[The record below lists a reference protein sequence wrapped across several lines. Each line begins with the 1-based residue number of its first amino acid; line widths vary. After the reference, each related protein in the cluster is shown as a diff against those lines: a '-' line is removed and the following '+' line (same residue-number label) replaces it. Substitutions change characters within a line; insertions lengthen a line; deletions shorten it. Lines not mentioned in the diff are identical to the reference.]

1 LETKPLHTDTRKS
14 RLNFIFLLLVIAVGI
29 TQGQTLRS
37 LADAHGIHFGAAVK
51 FPTPPDM
58 YDSTLAHQFNGLV
71 CENAMKFENIMTG
84 PTTFNYSS
92 ADAIINFGVARGMY
106 LRGHTF
112 IWHKQN
118 PSWFMNLNI
127 TRDSAFKLM
136 NYYIK
141 TVMTHYKGKIKEWD
155 IVNEAVARDSSGM
168 RLGSGYAETVQN
180 SKWAALTDAANHN
193 FDYIDSAYTYARRAD
208 SSVLLFYN
216 DYNCEGMGKKSEM
229 VYNLVTRLK
238 NQKLIDGIGLQ
249 CHYHLIA
256 DTGVNGAWN
265 LSEMENNLKRL
276 TGLGL
281 RISFTEVDIRI
292 PAPRFPMTA
301 VDSAN
306 LLRQRNEYASLL
318 RLFLAQ
324 PNRECFYIWGVNDTQ
339 SWVPDVFKGYGSPL
353 LFSNTRGN
361 NGEYIP
367 KPCYYGIQEVF
378 LTTTSVLRQTHNRT
392 SDFSPVE
399 NVPDQICD
407 LLGRRMKSFPYSQ
420 QSTMIKPSII
430 KLDYIRA
437 ALLPMFW

>member
-1 LETKPLHTDTRKS
+1 MPNSIFFT
-14 RLNFIFLLLVIAVGI
+14 FIRTTHVRFMILFLILAVGM
-29 TQGQTLRS
+29 TPGQTLHS
-37 LADAHGIHFGAAVK
+37 LADAQSIHFGAAVK
-51 FPTPPDM
+51 FPTPPDT

-92 ADAIINFGVARGMY
+92 ADPIINFGVAHGMY

-127 TRDSAFKLM
+127 SRDSAFKLM

-141 TVMTHYKGKIKEWD
+141 SVMTHYKGTIKEWD

-168 RLGSGYAETVQN
+168 RLGSGYAETAQN

-208 SSVLLFYN
+208 STVQLFYN

-249 CHYHLIA
+249 CHYHLMA

-265 LSEMENNLKRL
+265 LSEMETNLKRL
-276 TGLGL
+276 TALNL

-292 PAPRFPMTA
+292 PTLHSPLTA
-301 VDSAN
+301 IDSTN
-306 LLRQRNEYASLL
+306 LLKQRNEYSSLL
-318 RLFLAQ
+318 RLFLTQ
-324 PNRECFYIWGVNDTQ
+324 PNRQCFFIWGVNDTQ
-339 SWVPDVFKGYGSPL
+339 SWIPDVFKGYGAPL
-353 LFSNTRGN
+353 LFYNTRGS
-361 NGEYIP
+361 NGEFGP
-367 KPCYYGIQEVF
+367 KPCYYGIQEVL
-378 LTTTSVLRQTHNRT
+378 LTATNVSRETLNPASY
-392 SDFSPVE
+392 FSPVT
-399 NVPDQICD
+399 NVQYQICD
-407 LLGRRMKSFPYSQ
+407 LLGRRMRTVLLNQ
-420 QSTMIKPSII
+420 QGSMVKQCII
-430 KLDYIRA
+430 KLDYNRA
-437 ALLPMFW
+437 AKVPLHW

>member
-1 LETKPLHTDTRKS
+1 MTKSLLHSFAYKKPVH
-14 RLNFIFLLLVIAVGI
+14 FIFLLIVIAMGI

-37 LADAHGIHFGAAVK
+37 LADAQGIHFGAAVK
-51 FPTPPDM
+51 FPTSRDM

-84 PTTFNYSS
+84 PTTFNYST
-92 ADAIINFGVARGMY
+92 ADAIINFGVSHGMY

-127 TRDSAFKLM
+127 SRDSAFKLM
-136 NYYIK
+136 NYYI
-141 TVMTHYKGKIKEWD
+141 TSVMTHYKGKIKEWD

-168 RLGSGYAETVQN
+168 RLGSGYAETAQN

-216 DYNCEGMGKKSEM
+216 DYNCEGMGKKSEL

-249 CHYHLIA
+249 CHYHLMA

-265 LSEMENNLKRL
+265 LSEMETNLKRL
-276 TGLGL
+276 TALNL

-292 PAPRFPMTA
+292 PTLHSPLTA
-301 VDSAN
+301 IDSTN
-306 LLRQRNEYASLL
+306 LLKQRNEYSSLL

-324 PNRECFYIWGVNDTQ
+324 PNRQCFFIWGVNDTQ
-339 SWVPDVFKGYGSPL
+339 SWIPDVFKGYGSPL
-353 LFSNTRGN
+353 LFSNTRGS

-367 KPCYYGIQEVF
+367 KPCYYGIQEVL
-378 LTTTSVLRQTHNRT
+378 LTATSIIHQSHTQVSGVL
-392 SDFSPVE
+392 PVA
-399 NVPDQICD
+399 NTPDQICD
-407 LLGRRMKSFPYSQ
+407 LLGRRMKPLPINQ
-420 QSTMIKPSII
+420 QGSMIGPCII
-430 KLDYIRA
+430 KLDYTRTA
-437 ALLPMFW
+437 KVPLYW